1 MTTPLNPRMALA
13 CARLPFNGWRSLPAS
28 ARRAAPPCQGG
39 LA

>member
-13 CARLPFNGWRSLPAS
+13 CVRLPFNGWRTQAS